1 MKPLSQEI
9 LALPFEE
16 RALLALRSAVKKA
29 ITENHRRGIPVYIW
43 SNGKV
48 VRLRPKPK
56 PAQRK
61 PVRAQSS
68 PPRGR
73 RPANQLRSNARRS
86 K

>member
-29 ITENHRRGIPVYIW
+29 IAENHRRGIPVYIW
-43 SNGKV
+43 SKGKV
-48 VRLRPKPK
+48 VRLRPK

-73 RPANQLRSNARRS
+73 RPANQLRSSARRS